1 MDLMKVEIL
10 RDPEQTQRFLLQGL
24 WFQRAVAPSGT
35 TVKQI
40 LEWALEIT
48 AGGQPLLPLGV
59 IADLGHAAF
68 GADLDARVSRELPI
82 IPGLPPTLMRTYE
95 DHVLGKV
102 YADWSFERASDAMR
116 RFQGRDRAIGLGYLV
131 RQFRDRAGVGG
142 VELSPGVIRSL
153 LEGQ

>member
-10 RDPEQTQRFLLQGL
+10 RDPEQAQRFLLQGL
-24 WFQRAVAPSGT
+24 WLQRAGPPSAG
-35 TVKQI
+35 TVKQM

-59 IADLGHAAF
+59 IADLGHAAY
-68 GADLDARVSRELPI
+68 GADRVARATREQPT

-102 YADWSFERASDAMR
+102 YADW
-116 RFQGRDRAIGLGYLV
+116 
-131 RQFRDRAGVGG
+131 
-142 VELSPGVIRSL
+142 
-153 LEGQ
+153 